1 MSSENEQTPR
11 LELPYLFSGQAQKE
25 LFHNMAL
32 NRLDALLACV
42 LASRT
47 ETAPPAAPEPMQ
59 AWLLPA
65 GVQGDWAGQAGRIAL
80 WLDGWD
86 FLDPPAGLKAWIAD
100 EDRHLFFD
108 GQDWRAP
115 HASPGQGQL
124 AESAVQPTGLAAAL
138 ADYAPL
144 AGAAFT
150 GDVGTSGNLSAANNI
165 HAGGGFLTLG
175 GGAAG
180 LSADGTYCYLK
191 DADGATRLFFGRAG
205 ADNRVIVELQDQ
217 AGGASFQVR
226 DSGAQSVASVS
237 SLGDA
242 DFQGAVS
249 AAGYASAG
257 QAGVSG
263 SFQSADGK
271 TVTVTGGLVTD
282 IS

>member
-1 MSSENEQTPR
+1 MSEDNETTPR
-11 LELPYLFSGQAQKE
+11 LGLPYLFTGQAQKE
-25 LFHNMAL
+25 LFHNEAL
-32 NRLDALLACV
+32 NRIDALLACV
-42 LASRT
+42 LASRSAT
-47 ETAPPAAPEPMQ
+47 EPPAAPLAMQ
-59 AWLLPA
+59 AWLLSA

-80 WLDGWD
+80 WLDGWV
-86 FLDPPAGLKAWIAD
+86 FLDPPVGLAAWIAD

-108 GQDWRAP
+108 GGAWRAP

-124 AESAVQPTGLAAAL
+124 AESAVQPAGLAAAL

-150 GDVGTSGNLSAANNI
+150 GDVGTAGNLNAD
-165 HAGGGFLTLG
+165 GGFLTLG
-175 GGAAG
+175 SGSAG
-180 LSADGTYCYLK
+180 LSADGSYCYLK

-226 DSGAQSVASVS
+226 DAGAQTVASVD
-237 SLGDA
+237 SLGAA

-249 AAGYASAG
+249 AAGYASGG
-257 QAGVSG
+257 QAGASG

-271 TVTVTGGLVTD
+271 TVTVSGGLVTD

>member
-1 MSSENEQTPR
+1 MSHDSETTPR
-11 LELPYLFSGQAQKE
+11 FHLPYLFTGQAQKE

-42 LASRT
+42 LVSRT
-47 ETAPPAAPEPMQ
+47 VTAPPVEPQAMQ

-65 GVQGDWAGQAGRIAL
+65 GVQGAWADEAGRIAL

-100 EDRHLFFD
+100 ENRHLFFD

-124 AESAVQPTGLAAAL
+124 ADSAVQPAGLAAAL

-150 GDVGTSGNLSAANNI
+150 GDVGTTGNLAAD
-165 HAGGGFLTLG
+165 GGFLTLG
-175 GGAAG
+175 SGAAG

-226 DSGAQSVASVS
+226 DAGAQSVASVS
-237 SLGDA
+237 SLGAA
-242 DFQGAVS
+242 DFQGAVT

-263 SFQSADGK
+263 TFQSADGK